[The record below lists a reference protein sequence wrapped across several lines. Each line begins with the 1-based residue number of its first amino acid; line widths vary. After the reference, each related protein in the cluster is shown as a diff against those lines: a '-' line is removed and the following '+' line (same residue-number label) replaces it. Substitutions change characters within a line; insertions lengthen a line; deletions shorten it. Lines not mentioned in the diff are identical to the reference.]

1 VISEK
6 MLLVS
11 PTLAATLGLEE
22 ALLFQLLYEAR
33 ALQGHDA
40 IELSTAQQKKL
51 FPFWSDMQ
59 FLAVSN
65 RLQAQGVLSIVSQ
78 SPWQFKIDPLF
89 DVEELT
95 GEQSKLP
102 DLNHAVPVF
111 SPPAKA
117 VEKPASAQTHTSV
130 TEPSKQTKPS
140 VVTDTLPVFSMNEA
154 RRRNQ
159 EDDDLAYLKPS
170 NSNGGRVSIQR
181 VRMSPEW
188 EPSEQFPS
196 LLSFHNIPLAFALS
210 ELEKFRQYYLASERQ
225 EANWDIR
232 LVNWVQRAWPES
244 SHSKGRYEQSNNTT
258 REPENNPREKRARVR
273 DALRNIA
280 DTDW

>member
-33 ALQGHDA
+33 ALQDLET
-40 IELSTAQQKKL
+40 INISITQQKKM

-65 RLQAQGVLSIVSQ
+65 RLQAQGVISIISQ

-89 DVEELT
+89 DTEGVKNKPDKIPVA
-95 GEQSKLP
+95 EQQNQGSAFEP
-102 DLNHAVPVF
+102 TPTAGTQIAETAPQQAIHV
-111 SPPAKA
+111 SPAI
-117 VEKPASAQTHTSV
+117 E
-130 TEPSKQTKPS
+130 TE
-140 VVTDTLPVFSMNEA
+140 TLPVFSMNEA

-159 EDDDLAYLKPS
+159 QDDDLAYLKPS
-170 NSNGGRVSIQR
+170 QSNGGRVTIQR
-181 VRMSPEW
+181 VRMQPDW
-188 EPSEQFPS
+188 EPSEQFPN
-196 LLSFHNIPLAFALS
+196 LLSFHNIPLPFALS

-232 LVNWVQRAWPES
+232 LVNWVQRAWHDS
-244 SHSKGRYEQSNNTT
+244 SHSKGRYEQSNHTT

-273 DALRNIA
+273 DALRNIS